1 MDITVLNEVLQNVS
15 PTIESAIVGGI
26 TWDILK
32 KSGKT
37 IIQSFKDRY
46 LSNKYFMS
54 EEKCEEFLELILERN
69 GRYKDPLDDIEE
81 LYNEV
86 SGADNAEFR
95 NDFKNWIEENIEE
108 FAKLQ
113 NSQTNNATFNI
124 GTQIN
129 NGSGNINNA
138 NVMNF
143 N

>member
-1 MDITVLNEVLQNVS
+1 MAVAVLNELLVKVS
-15 PTIESAIVGGI
+15 PIIESAIVGGI

-32 KSGKT
+32 MSGQT

-54 EEKCEEFLELILERN
+54 EEKCEEFLELTLKQN

-81 LYNEV
+81 LYNKV
-86 SGADNAEFR
+86 SGVGNAEFR

-113 NSQTNNATFNI
+113 NNQTNNATFNI